1 MVDKKYDIV
10 VHGATGFTGK
20 LICEYLSLNNDK
32 ERIKWSISGRNEE
45 KLSAI
50 AKKYNIDYFVADA
63 YNKQSLDIITSK
75 TKLIISVV
83 GPYAIYGKDLIQS
96 CIV

>member
-50 AKKYNIDYFVADA
+50 AKKYQDFA
-63 YNKQSLDIITSK
+63 YCMHLQRNNQYYIFL
-75 TKLIISVV
+75 
-83 GPYAIYGKDLIQS
+83 Q
-96 CIV
+96 